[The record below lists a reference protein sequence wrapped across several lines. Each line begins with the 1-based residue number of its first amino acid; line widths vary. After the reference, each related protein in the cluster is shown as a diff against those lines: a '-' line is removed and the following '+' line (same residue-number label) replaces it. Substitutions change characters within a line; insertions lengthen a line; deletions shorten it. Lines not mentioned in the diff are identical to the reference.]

1 MPHLVI
7 PVAKPE
13 QTIENSGMP
22 AVDHTRT
29 PYADALMSYA
39 ERDTLRL
46 NVPGHNAR
54 IDAASRLSEY
64 FGHRILE
71 LDLTPLLPGIDSG
84 DSSPLAEA
92 RRLAADAW
100 DAEKTWFLTN
110 GASQAN
116 RIVALAMAQLGDS
129 TQPVLAQ
136 RSAHSSFIDG
146 IILSGM
152 SPEWV
157 IPTVDVHHGIN
168 HGVSPESFEAAL
180 AANPN
185 ARGAYIISPSYFGA
199 VADIASIADI
209 AHRHG
214 IPLVVDGAWGTHFG
228 FHPDVPESPLR
239 LGADVLVSST
249 HKLGGSLTQS
259 AMLHVAPG
267 PFAEQLIAIIDRT
280 FVLTQS
286 TSNSALLL
294 ASLDIARSSLATGTE
309 LIARAIRSGDELRR
323 RIREHPRLSVLSD
336 EFGQFRDIAGHD
348 PLHVSIDVSG
358 LGRSGHE
365 VRNALMTDFHIET
378 EIATDNCIV
387 AIIGPGHEVD
397 VDRLLSA
404 LDDLAL
410 DTPSAF
416 SRDRLDLPPAG
427 KAVMIPRDAYFARSE
442 VVDAASAIGRVSADT
457 LAAYPPGIPN
467 VMPGEVITADIINFL
482 QHTAG
487 QPGGYVRGSISPT
500 ADRFRVVV

>member
-1 MPHLVI
+1 M
-7 PVAKPE
+7 A
-13 QTIENSGMP
+13 T
-22 AVDHTRT
+22 VDHTRT
-29 PYADALMSYA
+29 PYADALGRYA

-54 IDAASRLSEY
+54 VEAASRLSTY

-71 LDLTPLLPGIDSG
+71 LDITPLLPGIDTG
-84 DSSPLAEA
+84 NDSPLAEA

-100 DAEKTWFLTN
+100 DAHSTWFLTN

-116 RIVALAMAQLGDS
+116 RIAALALAQVGKPGS
-129 TQPVLAQ
+129 PVLAQ

-152 SPEWV
+152 SPQWI

-180 AANPN
+180 AANPG

-199 VADIASIADI
+199 VADVAAIADI

-228 FHPDVPESPLR
+228 FHPDVPENPLHH
-239 LGADVLVSST
+239 GADLLVSST

-259 AMLHVAPG
+259 AMLHVARG
-267 PFAEQLIAIIDRT
+267 PFAEQLTAIIDRT

-286 TSNSALLL
+286 TSNSSILL
-294 ASLDIARSSLATGTE
+294 ASLDIARSTLATGKE
-309 LIARAIRSGDELRR
+309 LIARAIASGNELRE
-323 RIREHPRLSVLSD
+323 RIRDHRLLAVLSD
-336 EFGQFRDIAGHD
+336 DFGQFPDIAGHD

-365 VRNALMTDFHIET
+365 VRTALMTDFHIET

-387 AIIGPGHEVD
+387 AIIGPGHDVD
-397 VDRLLSA
+397 VDRMMSA
-404 LDDLAL
+404 LDRLAV
-410 DTPSAF
+410 DSPTAG
-416 SRDRLDLPPAG
+416 SRDRLDLPPVG
-427 KAVMIPRDAYFARSE
+427 DGLMIPRDAYFAPSE
-442 VVDAASAIGRVSADT
+442 VVDAESAVGRISADT

-467 VMPGEVITADIINFL
+467 VMPGEIITHDIVDFL
-482 QHTAG
+482 HHTAN
-487 QPGGYVRGSISPT
+487 QPGGYVRGAITPR
-500 ADRFRVVV
+500 ADRFRVVSR